1 MPESRGRVMAGF
13 TLLLGLV
20 MIAGGLAKLVGE
32 PHQVAGFAAWGLPGW
47 FRLLVGT
54 FEVLGGLLLLIP
66 GSTPIGAL
74 VLSTIMVGAVW
85 THFANGEWLHSIPP
99 GVLLTLFVL
108 IFKRNV
114 PQAIRLL
121 EGR

>member
-1 MPESRGRVMAGF
+1 MSQSRGRVMAGF
-13 TLLLGLV
+13 TVLLGVV
-20 MIAGGLAKLVGE
+20 MISGGLAKVAGE
-32 PHQVAGFAAWGLPGW
+32 RHQVAAFAAWGLPGW
-47 FRLLVGT
+47 FRVLVGT
-54 FEVLGGLLLLIP
+54 FEVVGSLLLLVP

-99 GVLLTLFVL
+99 GVLLGLFLL
-108 IFKRNV
+108 IFKRHV